1 MNYLAHLY
9 LSFGDEKIMVG
20 NYIADAVKGKQ
31 IEAYPESIKRGIV
44 LHRKIDEYTDFH
56 PVVAKSKEI
65 IRHRYRKYA
74 GVVIDMYY
82 DHFLAS
88 GWQSYSEVS
97 LQQFTK
103 SAYRTLFKSYPLMP
117 GKMKR
122 VLPAM
127 AIGNWLA
134 SYAHVDNIGL
144 ALKGMSMRTRFDSGM
159 ENGKDELVE
168 FYDEFKAH
176 FELFFP
182 ELIRFSKDFISK

>member
-9 LSFGDEKIMVG
+9 LSFDDENLMVG

-31 IEAYPESIKRGIV
+31 IEVYSDSIRKGII
-44 LHRKIDEYTDFH
+44 LHRKIDEFTDSH
-56 PVVAKSKEI
+56 PVVEQSKAL
-65 IRHRYRKYA
+65 IRPRYRKYA
-74 GVVIDMYY
+74 GVIIDVYY

-103 SAYRTLFKSYPLMP
+103 LAYRTLFKHYLQMP
-117 GKMKR
+117 GKMKGI
-122 VLPAM
+122 LPAM

-144 ALKGMSMRTRFDSGM
+144 ALKGMSTRTRFNSGM

-168 FYDEFKAH
+168 FYDELQNH

-182 ELIRFSKDFISK
+182 ELIQFSKDFLSE